1 MRASVLAFSLLLAL
15 AAPAL
20 AQEDE
25 SAPDPIDTAL
35 DACLEKPEG
44 QSTAGMLECLSA
56 AYGAWDRELNKV
68 YGELQASLDPE
79 SKKRLLD
86 AQRKW
91 LAFRDAE
98 RDFLGGPWTADLGT
112 LVRVANSEAMVD
124 LVKSRVLALRA
135 VSDR

>member
-1 MRASVLAFSLLLAL
+1 MRASVLAFSLVLAL
-15 AAPAL
+15 AAPAA
-20 AQEDE
+20 AQEDRG
-25 SAPDPIDTAL
+25 APDPIDTAL
-35 DACLEKPEG
+35 DDCLGKPEG
-44 QSTAGMLECLSA
+44 QSTAGMLECLNT
-56 AYGAWDRELNKV
+56 AYDAWDRALNEV

-98 RDFLGGPWTADLGT
+98 RGFLGGPWTAELGT

-124 LVKSRVLALRA
+124 LVKSRVLALRG
-135 VSDR
+135 VNDR

>member
-15 AAPAL
+15 AAPAA
-20 AQEDE
+20 AQEDG
-25 SAPDPIDTAL
+25 STPDPIDIAL
-35 DACLEKPEG
+35 GECLDKPEG

-56 AYGAWDRELNKV
+56 AYDSWDRALNTV

-79 SKKRLLD
+79 SKKLLLD

-98 RDFLGGPWTADLGT
+98 RGFLGGPWTADLGT
-112 LVRVANSEAMVD
+112 LVRVANSEAMVE